1 MAEVYD
7 RTTGFATEK
16 PDHIMISINGDARHQ
31 MAITWRTDMS
41 VKDGYVEYREENTD
55 KVFRKESEN
64 LVFKSDLDET
74 YIHTAIAD
82 GLKAG
87 TKYFY
92 TCGDD
97 KNRSEEYYFTTEE
110 ENLEK
115 FSFIAISDQQQ
126 GNFYQQDYSRI
137 QKYILAFFKKAE
149 KGQKYAGK
157 IFTHKRRKRA

>member
-1 MAEVYD
+1 MANINEKPMGY
-7 RTTGFATEK
+7 ATEK
-16 PDHIMISINGDARHQ
+16 PDHIMISINGDAKHQ

-41 VKDGYVEYREENTD
+41 VSDGYIEFREENTD
-55 KVFRKESEN
+55 EIIRKDSEN
-64 LVFKSDLDET
+64 LVFRSDRDES

-97 KNRSEEYYFTTEE
+97 KNRSEEYFFTTEE

-137 QKYILAFFKKAE
+137 QKYILAILE
-149 KGQKYAGK
+149 KHPEVKFIVTGGDNTA
-157 IFTHKRRKRA
+157 

>member
-1 MAEVYD
+1 MANINEKPMGY
-7 RTTGFATEK
+7 ATEK
-16 PDHIMISINGDARHQ
+16 PDHIMISINGDAKHQ

-41 VKDGYVEYREENTD
+41 VSDGYIEVREENTD
-55 KVFRKESEN
+55 EIIRKDSEN
-64 LVFKSDLDET
+64 LVFRSDRDES

-97 KNRSEEYYFTTEE
+97 KNRSEEYFFTTEE

-137 QKYILAFFKKAE
+137 QKYILAILE
-149 KGQKYAGK
+149 KHPEVKFIVTGGDNTA
-157 IFTHKRRKRA
+157 

>member
-1 MAEVYD
+1 MANINEKPMGY
-7 RTTGFATEK
+7 ATEK
-16 PDHIMISINGDARHQ
+16 PDHIMISINGDAKHQ

-41 VKDGYVEYREENTD
+41 VSDGYIEFREENTD
-55 KVFRKESEN
+55 EIIRKDSEN
-64 LVFKSDLDET
+64 LVFRSDRDES

-137 QKYILAFFKKAE
+137 QKYILYLVEF
-149 KGQKYAGK
+149 
-157 IFTHKRRKRA
+157 